1 MTALAL
7 ASSPVSLFV
16 TIATTHA
23 LAVMS
28 PGPDLAIVTR
38 QTLAHGRA
46 AGLRTALG
54 IACGISFHVAYG
66 MFGLGW
72 AIEAFPPLLTV
83 LKLVGGLLLLWIGW
97 GAIRAKAPVKQV
109 AEALPASEPGKAAA
123 RDFSIGLFT
132 NVLNVKA
139 MLFFVALCS
148 AVITGSTP
156 AVLKLALGAWMIV
169 TTGLWFSFVAWTLG
183 HPRIRARLVNYGYWI
198 DRAMG
203 AILLVLGTGMLVSI
217 VINN

>member
-1 MTALAL
+1 MSALAPSPASLFAVVASAHALAL
-7 ASSPVSLFV
+7 
-16 TIATTHA
+16 
-23 LAVMS
+23 MS

-38 QTLAHGRA
+38 QTLAHGRG

-72 AIEAFPPLLTV
+72 AIEQWPALLSLLRLIGGALLLT
-83 LKLVGGLLLLWIGW
+83 IGW
-97 GAIRAKAPVKQV
+97 GALRAQPGLTDATAKPAP
-109 AEALPASEPGKAAA
+109 AAT
-123 RDFSIGLFT
+123 RDFGIGLFT

-148 AVITGSTP
+148 AVITGATP
-156 AVLKLALGAWMIV
+156 AGLKIALGAWMIV

-183 HPRIRARLVNYGYWI
+183 HPRIRARLLRYGYWI

-203 AILLVLGTGMLVSI
+203 AILLLLGAGMLAATFAGH
-217 VINN
+217 